1 MPVHCTPQSQ
11 ADVPRVKHVIQI
23 VDLDSSFDISDELL
37 AIQCI
42 KSAVS
47 NDNLE
52 FSRNNIEGM
61 SYLLALTKVWL
72 AFNLHLI
79 NNAQMIIM
87 PPEKRWLYFSKQAYT
102 KGISHNKATQLSL
115 VPCTETDISSRH
127 LKKT

>member
-1 MPVHCTPQSQ
+1 M
-11 ADVPRVKHVIQI
+11 
-23 VDLDSSFDISDELL
+23 DLDSSFDISDEFF

-52 FSRNNIEGM
+52 VSRNNIEGM
-61 SYLLALTKVWL
+61 SYLLTLTKVWL

-79 NNAQMIIM
+79 NNAQIIIM
-87 PPEKRWLYFSKQAYT
+87 PPEKHWLYFSKQAYT
-102 KGISHNKATQLSL
+102 KGISHNKATKLSL
-115 VPCTETDISSRH
+115 VPCTETHISSRH